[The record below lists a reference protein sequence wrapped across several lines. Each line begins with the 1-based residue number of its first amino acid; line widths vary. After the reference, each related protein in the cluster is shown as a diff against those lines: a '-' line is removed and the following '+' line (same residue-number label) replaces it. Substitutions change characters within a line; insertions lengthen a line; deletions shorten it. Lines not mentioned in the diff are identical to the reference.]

1 MRLYLAAA
9 SFALLCASLPSAAE
23 LPIHKT
29 ELAVFDDIITRAEMA
44 RGLERE
50 IPFSFDVHE
59 ENNARVYV
67 GAFEFPRMRPREHY
81 VFSAVVARAGALL
94 DVREH
99 EQRRAEFERQPNV
112 SEDTLREEFPAIG
125 KRAQRN
131 IFGFGPGGAGYGLT
145 FTTSDGTFDVRIA
158 VSNLL
163 PSSVET
169 PHFRV
174 FETAQRISHL
184 YDARISRSR

>member
-1 MRLYLAAA
+1 MRLCLAAA
-9 SFALLCASLPSAAE
+9 SFALLSASPLSAAE
-23 LPIHKT
+23 LPIHET

-59 ENNARVYV
+59 ENEARLYV
-67 GAFEFPRMRPREHY
+67 GVFEFPRMRPREHY
-81 VFSAVVARAGALL
+81 VFSAVVARAGVLL
-94 DVREH
+94 DVREY
-99 EQRRAEFERQPNV
+99 ERRRAEFERQPNV
-112 SEDTLREEFPAIG
+112 SEDALRAEFPAIG

-163 PSSVET
+163 PSSVKT
-169 PHFRV
+169 PNFRV
-174 FETAQRISHL
+174 FETARRISYL
-184 YDARISRSR
+184 YDVRINR

>member
-9 SFALLCASLPSAAE
+9 SFALFCASAPSAAE

-29 ELAVFDDIITRAEMA
+29 GLAVFDDIITRAEMA
-44 RGLERE
+44 RGLEKE
-50 IPFSFDVHE
+50 IPFSFDVYE
-59 ENNARVYV
+59 ENEARIYAS
-67 GAFEFPRMRPREHY
+67 AFEFPRTRPREHY
-81 VFSAVVARAGALL
+81 VFSVIVARAGMLL

-99 EQRRAEFERQPNV
+99 EQRRAEFERQPNA
-112 SEDTLREEFPAIG
+112 SEDALRAEFPAIG

-163 PSSVET
+163 PSSVEA

-174 FETAQRISHL
+174 FETAQRISYL
-184 YDARISRSR
+184 YDERISR